1 MSWRINFKDIQG
13 RNIRIDISK
22 AGESAS
28 NVPTVLTA
36 SSEPLVTEIDRDEDM
51 LKPSRL
57 SSGYISVINEG
68 NLSGLMPTNDME
80 HSVKIYS
87 DGELVWQGYMQ
98 SENYG
103 RDMYLDKE
111 EAKFAISDALSSLG
125 AVDMED
131 MDAFNMQNM
140 ASYIAESIGKVSG
153 NGLAIS
159 YVEIPDVDEFGLGV
173 GGWLTLS
180 CQRKNFFVTNDSEN
194 EEDPD
199 WQKYDV
205 LTYLELLEEISKMMG
220 YTVCLDADILRFVSS
235 KTRGYVRYT
244 EAQIRLIGSGSSV
257 SGSSSALLSAV
268 YSLSSEQSSA
278 LNNTLTTVR
287 GKKLV
292 KIKCDVN
299 PLGGIIPEFS
309 LSGLKYLGVRE
320 SQAEGVRYRALI
332 YESKQRDVTLTDW
345 KVYNDGT
352 AIEIPYG
359 SQIDGVAHAVRANI
373 CKGDIY
379 DMADVENGSKK
390 SYEYSEG
397 VMVTHVNTPQLISG
411 SLKLEVVRF
420 IGEVIPMVKEGCF
433 SITFNYESANT
444 DERVLTCALKVGDYW
459 AGENGWSTTQQYLS
473 ITIKGG
479 AIISNKKLNQL
490 YEDAKGHVV
499 AIDQP
504 LSGQVEFYVYF
515 DNTSA
520 GFGHVQL
527 MSDLSVKYCDVEQ
540 VTADGLKETST
551 YNARTGL
558 DSLSNANVELR
569 MATKTAKCKDGYGI
583 LYQGAEKVESGLVE
597 KSLLSLM
604 KEVYGENRD
613 EAEPTLRGRR
623 RRVGEC
629 YLHDGA
635 TWQVLA
641 ESRNWRDADS
651 KLLMYKL

>member
-51 LKPSRL
+51 MMPSRL

-68 NLSGLMPTNDME
+68 NLSGLMPTNDTE

-103 RDMYLDKE
+103 RDMYLEKE

-220 YTVCLDADILRFVSS
+220 YTVCLDADILRFVSP

-244 EAQIRLIGSGSSV
+244 EAQMRLIGSGSSV
-257 SGSSSALLSAV
+257 SGSSSALLSGVSA
-268 YSLSSEQSSA
+268 LSSEQSSA
-278 LNNTLTTVR
+278 LDNTLTTVR

-299 PLGGIIPEFS
+299 PIGDVMPEIS

-320 SQAEGVRYRALI
+320 NSVVTGVKYRALV
-332 YESKQRDVTLTDW
+332 YESKQTGVKLTEW
-345 KVYNDGT
+345 RLNSDGSYT
-352 AIEIPYG
+352 NIGYG
-359 SQIDGVAHAVRANI
+359 APGSEGKSFVRANI
-373 CKGDIY
+373 CKVDIY
-379 DMADVENGSKK
+379 NSADVENGSKK

-397 VMVTHVNTPQLISG
+397 VMITLIGTQYSIG
-411 SLKLEVVRF
+411 AALEVVNVTGGIISR
-420 IGEVIPMVKEGCF
+420 VKEGCF
-433 SITFNYESANT
+433 SINFGYKSSNT
-444 DERVLTCALKVGDYW
+444 AERVLTCALKVGAYW
-459 AGENGWSTTQQYLS
+459 AGANGWSTTPQKLYIRIS
-473 ITIKGG
+473 GG
-479 AIISNKKLNQL
+479 AIVSNKTLDQL
-490 YEDAKGHVV
+490 YEGASGYVV
-499 AIDQP
+499 LIDQP
-504 LSGQVEFYVYF
+504 LSGQVEFYVYY
-515 DNTSA
+515 DSTSA
-520 GFGHVQL
+520 GFGDVQL
-527 MSDLSVKYCDVEQ
+527 LSDLSVKYCNVEQ
-540 VTADGLKETST
+540 ETAEGLKDTST
-551 YNARTGL
+551 YSARTGL
-558 DSLSNANVELR
+558 DSQSNANVELR

-597 KSLLSLM
+597 KSLLSVM

>member
-1 MSWRINFKDIQG
+1 MSWRINFIDIQG
-13 RNIRIDISK
+13 RSIRIDISK
-22 AGESAS
+22 ADESAS

-36 SSEPLVTEIDRDEDM
+36 SSEPLVTEIDRDEDI

-68 NLSGLMPTNDME
+68 NLSGLMPMNDTE

-87 DGELVWQGYMQ
+87 DGELAWQGYMQ

-103 RDMYLDKE
+103 RDMYLEKE

-180 CQRKNFFVTNDSEN
+180 CQRKNFFVANDSEN
-194 EEDPD
+194 DDDPD

-205 LTYLELLEEISKMMG
+205 LTYLGLLEEISKMMG
-220 YTVCLDADILRFVSS
+220 YTVCLDADTLRFVSQ
-235 KTRGYVRYT
+235 KTRAYVRYT
-244 EAQIRLIGSGSSV
+244 EAQMRLIGSGASV

-278 LNNTLTTVR
+278 LDNTLTTVR

-299 PLGGIIPEFS
+299 AIGDVMPEIS

-320 SQAEGVRYRALI
+320 SSVVTGVKYRALA
-332 YESKQRDVTLTDW
+332 YESKQTDVKLTEW
-345 KVYNDGT
+345 RLNSDGSYT
-352 AIEIPYG
+352 NIGYG
-359 SQIDGVAHAVRANI
+359 APGSEGLSFVRADI
-373 CKGDIY
+373 CKADIY
-379 DMADVENGSKK
+379 NSADVENGSKK
-390 SYEYSEG
+390 SYEYSVG
-397 VMVTHVNTPQLISG
+397 VMIRLYGTQYSISAA
-411 SLKLEVVRF
+411 LEVVKVTGGVLPR
-420 IGEVIPMVKEGCF
+420 VKEGCF
-433 SITFNYESANT
+433 SINFGYKGSNT
-444 DERVLTCALKVGDYW
+444 AERVLTCALKVGAYW
-459 AGENGWSTTQQYLS
+459 AGVNGWSVTPQKLYIRMS
-473 ITIKGG
+473 GG
-479 AIISNKKLNQL
+479 AIVSNKTLDQL
-490 YEDAKGHVV
+490 YEGASGYVV
-499 AIDQP
+499 PIKQP
-504 LSGQVEFYVYF
+504 LSGQVEFYVYY
-515 DNTSA
+515 DSTSA
-520 GFGHVQL
+520 GFGDVQL
-527 MSDLSVKYCDVEQ
+527 LSDLSIKYCNVEQ
-540 VTADGLKETST
+540 ETAEGLKDTST
-551 YNARTGL
+551 YSARTGL
-558 DSLSNANVELR
+558 DSQSNANVELR
-569 MATKTAKCKDGYGI
+569 MVTKTAKCKDGYGI

-651 KLLMYKL
+651 KLLLYKL

>member
-1 MSWRINFKDIQG
+1 MSWRINFTDIQG
-13 RNIRIDISK
+13 RNIRIDIFK
-22 AGESAS
+22 AYESAS
-28 NVPTVLTA
+28 NVPMVLTA

-51 LKPSRL
+51 MKPSRL
-57 SSGYISVINEG
+57 SSGYIGVINEG
-68 NLSGLMPTNDME
+68 NLSGLMPMNDTE

-87 DGELVWQGYMQ
+87 DGELAWQGYMQ

-103 RDMYLDKE
+103 RDMYLEKE

-153 NGLAIS
+153 NGLSIS

-180 CQRKNFFVTNDSEN
+180 CQRKNFFVANESEN
-194 EEDPD
+194 EDDPD

-205 LTYLELLEEISKMMG
+205 LTYLEFLEEISKMMG
-220 YTVCLDADILRFVSS
+220 YTVCLDADTLRFVSQKAS
-235 KTRGYVRYT
+235 SYMRYT
-244 EAQIRLIGSGSSV
+244 EAQMRMIGSGSSV
-257 SGSSSALLSAV
+257 SGSLSALLSGVSA
-268 YSLSSEQSSA
+268 LSSEQSSA
-278 LNNTLTTVR
+278 LDNTLTTVR

-299 PLGGIIPEFS
+299 AIGDVMPEIS

-320 SQAEGVRYRALI
+320 SSVVTGVKYRALA
-332 YESKQRDVTLTDW
+332 YESKQTDVKLTEW
-345 KVYNDGT
+345 RLNSDGSYT
-352 AIEIPYG
+352 NIGYG
-359 SQIDGVAHAVRANI
+359 ASGSEGLSFVRADI
-373 CKGDIY
+373 CKADIY
-379 DMADVENGSKK
+379 NSADVKNGSKK

-397 VMVTHVNTPQLISG
+397 VMIRLYGTQYSIG
-411 SLKLEVVRF
+411 AALEVVKVT
-420 IGEVIPMVKEGCF
+420 GGVLPSVKEGCF
-433 SITFNYESANT
+433 SINFGYKSSNT
-444 DERVLTCALKVGDYW
+444 AERVLTCALKVGAYW
-459 AGENGWSTTQQYLS
+459 AGANGWSVTPQKLYIRMS
-473 ITIKGG
+473 GG
-479 AIISNKKLNQL
+479 AIVSNKTLDQL
-490 YEDAKGHVV
+490 YEGASGYVV
-499 AIDQP
+499 PIKQP
-504 LSGQVEFYVYF
+504 LSGQVEFYVYY
-515 DNTSA
+515 DSTSA
-520 GFGHVQL
+520 GFGDVQL
-527 MSDLSVKYCDVEQ
+527 LSDLSIKYCNVEQ
-540 VTADGLKETST
+540 ETAEGLKDTST
-551 YNARTGL
+551 YSARTGL
-558 DSLSNANVELR
+558 DSQSNANVELR
-569 MATKTAKCKDGYGI
+569 MVTKTAKCKDGYGI

-623 RRVGEC
+623 RRVGER

>member
-1 MSWRINFKDIQG
+1 MSWRINFTDIQG
-13 RNIRIDISK
+13 RNIRIDISG

-51 LKPSRL
+51 MKPSRL

-87 DGELVWQGYMQ
+87 DGELAWQGYMQ

-103 RDMYLDKE
+103 RDMYLEKE

-180 CQRKNFFVTNDSEN
+180 CQRKNFFVANDSEN
-194 EEDPD
+194 DDDPD

-205 LTYLELLEEISKMMG
+205 LTYLGLLEEISKMMG
-220 YTVCLDADILRFVSS
+220 YTVCLDADTLRFVSQ
-235 KTRGYVRYT
+235 KTRAYVRYT
-244 EAQIRLIGSGSSV
+244 EAQMRLIGSGASV

-278 LNNTLTTVR
+278 LDNTLTTVR

-292 KIKCDVN
+292 NTKCDVN
-299 PLGGIIPEFS
+299 AIGDVMPEIS

-320 SQAEGVRYRALI
+320 SSVVTGVKYRALA
-332 YESKQRDVTLTDW
+332 YESKQTDVKLTEW
-345 KVYNDGT
+345 RLNSDGSYT
-352 AIEIPYG
+352 NIGYG
-359 SQIDGVAHAVRANI
+359 APGSEGLSFVRADI
-373 CKGDIY
+373 CKADIY
-379 DMADVENGSKK
+379 NSADVENGSKK

-397 VMVTHVNTPQLISG
+397 VIIRLYGTQYSIG
-411 SLKLEVVRF
+411 DALEVVKVTGGVLPR
-420 IGEVIPMVKEGCF
+420 VKEGCF
-433 SITFNYESANT
+433 SINFGYKSSNT
-444 DERVLTCALKVGDYW
+444 AERVLTCALKVGAYW
-459 AGENGWSTTQQYLS
+459 AGANGWSVTSEKLY
-473 ITIKGG
+473 IRIIGG
-479 AIISNKKLNQL
+479 AIVSNKTLDQL
-490 YEDAKGHVV
+490 YEGASGYVV
-499 AIDQP
+499 PIKQP
-504 LSGQVEFYVYF
+504 LSGQVEFYVYY
-515 DNTSA
+515 DSTSA
-520 GFGHVQL
+520 GFGDVQL
-527 MSDLSVKYCDVEQ
+527 LSDLSIKYCNVEQ
-540 VTADGLKETST
+540 ETAEGLKDTST
-551 YNARTGL
+551 YSARTGL
-558 DSLSNANVELR
+558 DSQSNANVELR
-569 MATKTAKCKDGYGI
+569 MVTKTAKCKDGYGI

-651 KLLMYKL
+651 KLLLYKL

>member
-13 RNIRIDISK
+13 RNIRIDISG

-36 SSEPLVTEIDRDEDM
+36 SSEPLVTEIVRDEDM
-51 LKPSRL
+51 MMPSRL

-87 DGELVWQGYMQ
+87 DGELAWQGYMQ

-103 RDMYLDKE
+103 RDMYLEKE

-140 ASYIAESIGKVSG
+140 ASYITESIGKVSG

-194 EEDPD
+194 DEDPD

-220 YTVCLDADILRFVSS
+220 YTVCLDADILRFVSP

-244 EAQIRLIGSGSSV
+244 EAQMRLIGSGSSV
-257 SGSSSALLSAV
+257 SGSSSALLSGVSA
-268 YSLSSEQSSA
+268 LSSEQSSA
-278 LNNTLTTVR
+278 LDNTLTTVR

-299 PLGGIIPEFS
+299 PIGDVMPEIS
-309 LSGLKYLGVRE
+309 VEGLKYSGVRT
-320 SQAEGVRYRALI
+320 SSVTTGVMYRSLV
-332 YESKQRDVTLTDW
+332 YVSKQSGVKLTEW
-345 KVYNDGT
+345 QLNSDGSYT
-352 AIEIPYG
+352 NIGYG
-359 SQIDGVAHAVRANI
+359 APGSEGKSFVRANI
-373 CKGDIY
+373 CKVDVY
-379 DMADVENGSKK
+379 NSADVENGSKK
-390 SYEYSEG
+390 SYDYSEG
-397 VMVTHVNTPQLISG
+397 VMITLIGTQYSIG
-411 SLKLEVVRF
+411 AALEVVKVTGG
-420 IGEVIPMVKEGCF
+420 IIPRMKEGCF
-433 SITFNYESANT
+433 SINFAYKSSNT
-444 DERVLTCALKVGDYW
+444 TERVLTCALKVGAYW
-459 AGENGWSTTQQYLS
+459 AGANGWSTTPQKLYIRIS
-473 ITIKGG
+473 GG
-479 AIISNKKLNQL
+479 AIVSNKTLDQL
-490 YEDAKGHVV
+490 YEGASGHVV
-499 AIDQP
+499 PIDQP
-504 LSGQVEFYVYF
+504 LSGQVEFYVYY
-515 DNTSA
+515 DSTSA
-520 GFGHVQL
+520 GFGDVQL
-527 MSDLSVKYCDVEQ
+527 LSDLSVKYCNVEQ
-540 VTADGLKETST
+540 ETAEGLKETST
-551 YNARTGL
+551 YSARTGL
-558 DSLSNANVELR
+558 DSQSNANVELR

-597 KSLLSLM
+597 KSLLSVM

>member
-51 LKPSRL
+51 MMPSRL

-68 NLSGLMPTNDME
+68 NLSGLMPTNDTE

-87 DGELVWQGYMQ
+87 DGELAWQGYMQ

-194 EEDPD
+194 EDDPD

-220 YTVCLDADILRFVSS
+220 YTVCLDADTLRFVSQKAS
-235 KTRGYVRYT
+235 SYVRYT
-244 EAQIRLIGSGSSV
+244 EAQMRLIGSGSSV
-257 SGSSSALLSAV
+257 SGSSSALLSGVSA
-268 YSLSSEQSSA
+268 LSSEQSSA
-278 LNNTLTTVR
+278 LDNTLTTVR

-299 PLGGIIPEFS
+299 AIGDVMPEIS

-320 SQAEGVRYRALI
+320 SSVVTGVKYRALA
-332 YESKQRDVTLTDW
+332 YESKQTDVKLTEW
-345 KVYNDGT
+345 RLNSDGSYT
-352 AIEIPYG
+352 NIGYG
-359 SQIDGVAHAVRANI
+359 APGSEGLSFVRADI
-373 CKGDIY
+373 CKADIY
-379 DMADVENGSKK
+379 NSADVENGSKK
-390 SYEYSEG
+390 SYEYSDG
-397 VMVTHVNTPQLISG
+397 VMIRLYGTQYSIG
-411 SLKLEVVRF
+411 DALEVVKVTGGVLPR
-420 IGEVIPMVKEGCF
+420 VKEGCF
-433 SITFNYESANT
+433 SINYSYKSSNT
-444 DERVLTCALKVGDYW
+444 AERVLTCALKVGAYW
-459 AGENGWSTTQQYLS
+459 AGAIGWSVTPQKLYIRIS
-473 ITIKGG
+473 GG
-479 AIISNKKLNQL
+479 AIVSNKTLDQL
-490 YEDAKGHVV
+490 YEGASGYVV
-499 AIDQP
+499 PIKQP
-504 LSGQVEFYVYF
+504 LSGQVEFYVYY
-515 DNTSA
+515 DSTSA
-520 GFGHVQL
+520 GFGDVQL
-527 MSDLSVKYCDVEQ
+527 LSDLSIKYCNVEQ
-540 VTADGLKETST
+540 ETAEGLKDNST
-551 YNARTGL
+551 YSARTGL
-558 DSLSNANVELR
+558 DSQSNANVELR

-623 RRVGEC
+623 RRVGER

>member
-51 LKPSRL
+51 MMPSRL

-68 NLSGLMPTNDME
+68 NLSGLMPTNDTE

-87 DGELVWQGYMQ
+87 DGELAWQGYMQ

-194 EEDPD
+194 EDDPD

-220 YTVCLDADILRFVSS
+220 YTVCLDADTLRFVSQKAS
-235 KTRGYVRYT
+235 SYVRYT
-244 EAQIRLIGSGSSV
+244 EAQMRLIGSGSSV
-257 SGSSSALLSAV
+257 SGSSSALLSGVSA
-268 YSLSSEQSSA
+268 LSSEQSSA
-278 LNNTLTTVR
+278 LDNTLTTVR

-299 PLGGIIPEFS
+299 AIGDVMPEIS

-320 SQAEGVRYRALI
+320 SSVVTGVKYRALA
-332 YESKQRDVTLTDW
+332 YESKQTDVKLTEW
-345 KVYNDGT
+345 RLNSDGSYT
-352 AIEIPYG
+352 NIGYG
-359 SQIDGVAHAVRANI
+359 APGSEGLSFVRADI
-373 CKGDIY
+373 CKADIY
-379 DMADVENGSKK
+379 NSADVENGSKK
-390 SYEYSEG
+390 SYEYSDG
-397 VMVTHVNTPQLISG
+397 VMIRLYGTQYSIG
-411 SLKLEVVRF
+411 DALEVVKVTGGVLPR
-420 IGEVIPMVKEGCF
+420 VKEGCF
-433 SITFNYESANT
+433 SINYSYKSSNT
-444 DERVLTCALKVGDYW
+444 AERVLTCALKVGAYW
-459 AGENGWSTTQQYLS
+459 AGAIGWSVTPQKLYIRIS
-473 ITIKGG
+473 GG
-479 AIISNKKLNQL
+479 AIVSNKTLDQL
-490 YEDAKGHVV
+490 YEGASGYVV
-499 AIDQP
+499 PIKQP
-504 LSGQVEFYVYF
+504 LSGQVEFYVYY
-515 DNTSA
+515 DSTSA
-520 GFGHVQL
+520 GFGDVQL
-527 MSDLSVKYCDVEQ
+527 LSDLSIKYCNVEQ
-540 VTADGLKETST
+540 ETAEGLKDNST
-551 YNARTGL
+551 YSARTGL
-558 DSLSNANVELR
+558 DSQSNANVELR